1 MKVMNASC
9 GLAYGLKYLCTSPSL
24 NHFVHM

>member
-1 MKVMNASC
+1 MNAMNASC
-9 GLAYGLKYLCTSPSL
+9 GVEYGLKYLCTSPSE